1 MKIESEIMIQRLR
14 SVIAQGE
21 APGQIAAVFCG
32 LLLEAGLTNDD
43 VLEVGTAILDALK

>member
-1 MKIESEIMIQRLR
+1 MRIESEIMIQRLR

-21 APGQIAAVFCG
+21 GPRQIAAVFCG

-43 VLEVGTAILDALK
+43 VLEVGTAILKTIS